1 MGHLQVSHA
10 TLGQAMHLRLLLAAS
25 VIAAPFTFAV
35 PAAASSEGCLPGV
48 LKQRLSQ
55 IRAKFGAI
63 SVVSTHRSGAK
74 IRGSG
79 KTSYHANCRAAD
91 FVPPKGKYGEVTRWL
106 YANHEGGVGTYTCLN
121 HIHIDNGPSV
131 RWSKCR

>member
-1 MGHLQVSHA
+1 M
-10 TLGQAMHLRLLLAAS
+10 RLNFYACALALALL
-25 VIAAPFTFAV
+25 VGDMAV
-35 PAAASSEGCLPGV
+35 PAPAAAASESCLPGV

-55 IRAKFGAI
+55 IRKRFGSI
-63 SVVSTHRSGAK
+63 SVVSTGRPGAK

-79 KTSYHANCRAAD
+79 KASYHASCRAAD
-91 FVPPKGKYGEVTRWL
+91 FVPPRGKYGEVTRWL
-106 YANHEGGVGTYTCLN
+106 YANHEGGVGTYTCMN